1 MASDPKSSGSRPT
14 HSELIADGVA
24 HAIGILAALSG
35 VFVLVQT
42 IIPNGSLVEIL
53 VVVAYSASLTA
64 MLSASAAYNLAKV
77 WQRGELLRYFDSATI
92 FSMMAGTLTPFTAL
106 QLNGAWAAEATG
118 LIWLLATGGMAVK
131 LRYPRLF
138 DRLSVWVY
146 LTVGVASLFIVYPL
160 LYSMNSMTRIK
171 LVLGS
176 ILYMV
181 GLIFHL
187 WERLHFQNAIWHVFV
202 LDAGGVHY
210 FAVRDGAFF
219 PIGSLR
225 MAGG

>member
-1 MASDPKSSGSRPT
+1 MASDPKSDGLRPT
-14 HSELIADGVA
+14 HSELIADGVV
-24 HAIGILAALSG
+24 HAIGIVGALSG

-42 IIPNGSLVEIL
+42 IVPNGNPIEIL
-53 VVVAYSASLTA
+53 VVVAYSASLIA

-77 WQRGELLRYFDSATI
+77 GQRRELLRYFDNAAI

-106 QLNGAWAAEATG
+106 RLNGACAAEVTG

-131 LRYPRLF
+131 LRYPHLF

-146 LTVGVASLFIVYPL
+146 LTFGAAGLIVVCPL
-160 LYSMNSMTRIK
+160 LYSMNSTTRIE
-171 LVLGS
+171 LIVGS

-187 WERLHFQNAIWHVFV
+187 WERLHFQSAIWHAFV
-202 LDAGGVHY
+202 VGASGVHY
-210 FAVRDGAFF
+210 FAVLDGAFL
-219 PIGSLR
+219 PLGSLQI
-225 MAGG
+225 AGG